1 MSDARQHS
9 DFEQVLNRSFDLAVE
24 LQHEYVTQEHLLYAC
39 LEQPTLTKTL
49 TNMGVSLESLR
60 TRIWT
65 FLTDATKHSLM
76 PDVRFQ
82 PKYTHTMLTV
92 VKQAK
97 AQSLFLG
104 RSSIDLTDLVMA
116 MFNTKESWAA
126 FMLQQEGVTK
136 QTLQDQLTSSQSV
149 DQQVVDRDQALM
161 VLAQY
166 AVNLNKKARAQKIDP
181 LIGRRTEVDHMVHV
195 LCRKNKNN
203 PLLVGSP
210 GVGKTQIVEGLAK
223 LIQDKQVPELLYQ
236 KEIWSLDVSA
246 LVAGTKFRGDFEERM
261 KNLIQAIKSL
271 PDVILFVDEIHMI
284 LGAGSGGG
292 QSSMDVANILKPA
305 LGRGEIR
312 CVGATTQEEF
322 RKHFEKD
329 RALLRRFQKLDVAEP
344 SMADAKQIVKGVL
357 HTFGKYHGV
366 TYDSSTV
373 DASVELSVKF
383 MQNKHLPDKALDLI
397 DHAGAAAKL
406 KGKDQ
411 VQLQDIQQAVAD
423 QTRISLDMIRQEQRS
438 ETPDI
443 QALISHKLFGQD
455 HAVNM
460 VSDQVYMSLS
470 GLREN
475 NKPQGSFLF
484 VGPSGVGKTE
494 LAKLLADSLNYAF
507 VRFDMSEFQ
516 EKHSL
521 SRLIGSPPGYVGYAD
536 GAAGSG
542 ALINALEQSPQ
553 CVLLID
559 EVEKAHP
566 DVSQLFLQVMDAGV
580 LTSANQKTIHM
591 NNVILIFTSNLGA
604 QELDKNPLGFGITGK
619 TLLADTEAAPAVK
632 QFFAPEFRN
641 RLDAVIN
648 FKPLANDHMR
658 QILDKYLT
666 NLNHMCAH
674 KKVHITLDPEAKNWL
689 VQKGFDPVMGARPL
703 QRCVDEH
710 IKKPMAREM
719 LFGKLQQ
726 GGRVLV
732 TVDADNKLKLDF
744 LQVCVNSP
752 TLWDAELTDWNL
764 ENTHGVD

>member
-1 MSDARQHS
+1 MSDTRNQS

-39 LEQPTLTKTL
+39 VEQEVLIKTL
-49 TNMGVSLESLR
+49 QHMGVDVNAFKSLV
-60 TRIWT
+60 WAH
-65 FLTDATKHSLM
+65 LTDPAKHSLV
-76 PDVRFQ
+76 PDTRFQ
-82 PKYTHTMLTV
+82 PKYTHTVLTV

-104 RSSIDLTDLVMA
+104 RNQIDLLDIVMA

-126 FMLQQEGVTK
+126 YLLQKAGVTK
-136 QTLQDQLTSSQSV
+136 KKIQEYVSMKHSQEDVAVDQDQARMILS
-149 DQQVVDRDQALM
+149 
-161 VLAQY
+161 QY
-166 AVNLNKKARAQKIDP
+166 AVNLNNKAQTQKIDP
-181 LIGRRTEVDHMVHV
+181 LIGRLSEVNHIVHV

-203 PLLVGSP
+203 PLLVGAP

-223 LIQDKQVPELLYQ
+223 LIVEKKTPRQLHN

-246 LVAGTKFRGDFEERM
+246 LVAGTKFRGDFEDRM
-261 KNLIQAIKSL
+261 KNLISAVKSL
-271 PDVILFVDEIHMI
+271 PDVVLFVDEIHMI

-305 LGRGEIR
+305 LGRGEIK
-312 CVGATTQEEF
+312 CVGATTPEEF

-329 RALLRRFQKLDVAEP
+329 RALLRRFHKLDVFEP
-344 SMADAKQIVKGVL
+344 SVADAKQIVKGVL
-357 HTFGKYHGV
+357 SSFNKYHGV
-366 TYDSSTV
+366 SYDAACV
-373 DASVELSVKF
+373 DASVDLSVKF
-383 MQNKHLPDKALDLI
+383 MQNKQLPDKALDVI
-397 DHAGAAAKL
+397 DHAGAAVKL
-406 KGKDQ
+406 LNESQ
-411 VQLQDIQQAVAD
+411 VNVQHIQQAVHDLTGIHLD
-423 QTRISLDMIRQEQRS
+423 QIQHTQTA

-443 QALISHKLFGQD
+443 QKKIGAKLFGQD
-455 HAVNM
+455 HAVTR
-460 VSDQVYMSLS
+460 VADQVYMSLS

-475 NKPQGSFLF
+475 NKTQGSFLF

-494 LAKLLADSLNYAF
+494 LAKLLAESLNYAF

-521 SRLIGSPPGYVGYAD
+521 SRLIGSPPGYVGYSD

-542 ALINALEQSPQ
+542 ALINALEAAPQ

-580 LTSANQKTIHM
+580 LTSANQKVIHM
-591 NNVILIFTSNLGA
+591 NHVILIFTSNLGV
-604 QELDKNPLGFGITGK
+604 QELQKNPLGFATQK
-619 TLLADTEAAPAVK
+619 AKVEDTESTSAVK

-648 FKPLANDHMR
+648 FRALEQDHMR
-658 QILDKYLT
+658 LILDKCVDQ
-666 NLNHMCAH
+666 LNEMCAQ
-674 KKVHITLDPEAKNWL
+674 KQVCVTLDPKAKAWL

-710 IKKPMAREM
+710 IKKPLSKEI
-719 LFGKLQQ
+719 LFGKLKQ

-732 TVDADNKLKLDF
+732 SVDADDQLKLDF
-744 LQVCVNSP
+744 LQTACGNSTP
-752 TLWDAELTDWNL
+752 WDKELHDLNW
-764 ENTHGVD
+764 EDAHGIN

>member
-1 MSDARQHS
+1 MSDARKQS

-24 LQHEYVTQEHLLYAC
+24 LQHEYVTQEHLLFSC
-39 LEQPTLTKTL
+39 LENTGFIQTLK
-49 TNMGVSLESLR
+49 NMGVNYDSLK
-60 TRIWT
+60 TRLWS
-65 FLTDATKHSLM
+65 FLNDHTKHSMM
-76 PDVRFQ
+76 PDARFQ
-82 PKYTHTMLTV
+82 PKYTHTLLTV

-104 RSSIDLTDLVMA
+104 RTHIDVSDMVLA

-126 FMLQQEGVTK
+126 YLLQQELVTK
-136 QTLQDQLTSSQSV
+136 SSLQDHLTLQSAQD
-149 DQQVVDRDQALM
+149 DQAMEADQAKMILT
-161 VLAQY
+161 QY
-166 AVNLNKKARAQKIDP
+166 AVNLNKKAKSQKIDP
-181 LIGRRTEVDHMVHV
+181 LIGRLSEVNQIVHI
-195 LCRKNKNN
+195 LNRKTKNN
-203 PLLVGSP
+203 PLLVGAP

-223 LIQDKQVPELLYQ
+223 QIVEKKVPTSLLN

-261 KNLIQAIKSL
+261 KNLVQAVKSL

-284 LGAGSGGG
+284 MGAGSGGG
-292 QSSMDVANILKPA
+292 QSNMDVANILKPA
-305 LGRGEIR
+305 LGRGELM
-312 CVGATTQEEF
+312 CVGATTTEEF

-344 SMADAKQIVKGVL
+344 TIPDAKLIVKGVL
-357 HTFGKYHGV
+357 TQFGKFHGV
-366 TYDSSTV
+366 HYHPDCVAHSV
-373 DASVELSVKF
+373 DLSVKF
-383 MQNKHLPDKALDLI
+383 LQNKYLPDKALDLI
-397 DHAGAAAKL
+397 DHAGAAVKL
-406 KGKDQ
+406 RGDSQ
-411 VQLQDIQQAVAD
+411 VQVMDIQQAVSD
-423 QTRISLDMIRQEQRS
+423 QARISLDMVQNQQKS
-438 ETPDI
+438 ETQDFQEVI
-443 QALISHKLFGQD
+443 TSKLFGQD
-455 HAVNM
+455 HAVKM
-460 VSDQVYMSLS
+460 VTDQVYMSLS

-475 NKPQGSFLF
+475 NKTQGSFLF

-494 LAKLLADSLNYAF
+494 LAKLLADSLSYGF

-536 GAAGSG
+536 GSAGSG

-580 LTSANQKTIHM
+580 LTSANQKTVHM

-604 QELDKNPLGFGITGK
+604 KELDKNPLGFGNVNPIK
-619 TLLADTEAAPAVK
+619 LSDNEAAPAVK

-648 FKPLANDHMR
+648 FKALTAPHM
-658 QILDKYLT
+658 QLILDKFME
-666 NLNHMCAH
+666 NLNLMCAA
-674 KKVHITLDPEAKNWL
+674 KKVTVTLDPQAKDWL
-689 VQKGFDPVMGARPL
+689 IKNGFDPIMGARPL

-710 IKKPMAREM
+710 IKKPMAREL

-732 TVDADNKLKLDF
+732 TVDTDNKLKLDF
-744 LQVCVNSP
+744 LSMCVSV
-752 TLWDAELTDWNL
+752 TARIDQALHDMDL
-764 ENTHGVD
+764 ENSHGVD

>member
-1 MSDARQHS
+1 MSDARNQS
-9 DFEQVLNRSFDLAVE
+9 DFELVLNRSFDLAVE

-39 LEQPTLTKTL
+39 LEQDVLVKALKHMDVDLAALKTQ
-49 TNMGVSLESLR
+49 M
-60 TRIWT
+60 WQ
-65 FLTDATKHSLM
+65 FLTDSTKHSM
-76 PDVRFQ
+76 WPDTRFQ
-82 PKYTHTMLTV
+82 PKYTHTLLTV

-104 RSSIDLTDLVMA
+104 HNQIDLLDIVMA

-126 FMLQQEGVTK
+126 YLLQQAGVSK
-136 QTLQDQLTSSQSV
+136 KKIQDYVSVRHSQE
-149 DQQVVDRDQALM
+149 DGVVDEDKARMILG
-161 VLAQY
+161 QY
-166 AVNLNKKARAQKIDP
+166 AVNLNKKALALKIDP
-181 LIGRRTEVDHMVHV
+181 LIGRLSEVNHIVHV

-203 PLLVGSP
+203 PLLVGAP

-223 LIQDKQVPELLYQ
+223 LIVEKKTPHQLHT
-236 KEIWSLDVSA
+236 KEIWSLDVSS

-261 KNLIQAIKSL
+261 KNLIQALKTL

-292 QSSMDVANILKPA
+292 QNSMDVANILKPA
-305 LGRGEIR
+305 LGRGEIK
-312 CVGATTQEEF
+312 CVGATTPEEF

-329 RALLRRFQKLDVAEP
+329 RALLRRFHKLDVQEP
-344 SMADAKQIVKGVL
+344 SVSDAKQIVKGVL
-357 HTFGKYHGV
+357 NSFNTYHGV
-366 TYDSSTV
+366 TYDAACV
-373 DASVELSVKF
+373 DVSVDLSVKY

-397 DHAGAAAKL
+397 DHAGAAVKL
-406 KGKDQ
+406 LNLDQ
-411 VQLQDIQQAVAD
+411 VHVSDIQQAVHDLTGIHLD
-423 QTRISLDMIRQEQRS
+423 QIQQQQRS
-438 ETPDI
+438 DTPDI
-443 QALISHKLFGQD
+443 HALITTKLFGQD

-475 NKPQGSFLF
+475 NKTQGSFLF

-494 LAKLLADSLNYAF
+494 LAKLLAESLNYAF

-542 ALINALEQSPQ
+542 ALINSLEAAPQ

-580 LTSANQKTIHM
+580 ITSANQKVIHM
-591 NNVILIFTSNLGA
+591 NHVILIFTSNLGA
-604 QELDKNPLGFGITGK
+604 ADAQRNPLGFGDNK
-619 TLLADTEAAPAVK
+619 DTVGDTDTTPAVK

-648 FKPLANDHMR
+648 FKALQSDHMKM
-658 QILDKYLT
+658 ILDKCVIH
-666 NLNHMCAH
+666 LNQMCAA
-674 KKVHITLDPEAKNWL
+674 KQVCVTLDPNARAWL
-689 VQKGFDPVMGARPL
+689 VKKGFDPIMGARPL

-710 IKKPMAREM
+710 IKKPLSKEI

-732 TVDADNKLKLDF
+732 SVDADDKLKLDF
-744 LQVCVNSP
+744 LQATAPN
-752 TLWDAELTDWNL
+752 LTTWETDLQDLNW
-764 ENTHGVD
+764 EDTHGVD

>member
-1 MSDARQHS
+1 MSDTRNQS
-9 DFEQVLNRSFDLAVE
+9 DFEQALNRSFDLAVE

-39 LEQPTLTKTL
+39 LDHASVSKALTHMEIDVTSFKDQ
-49 TNMGVSLESLR
+49 V
-60 TRIWT
+60 WA
-65 FLTDATKHSLM
+65 FLNDETKHSM
-76 PDVRFQ
+76 WPDTRFQ
-82 PKYTHTMLTV
+82 PKYTHTLLTV

-104 RSSIDLTDLVMA
+104 RNQIDLLDLVLA

-126 FMLQQEGVTK
+126 WIMQQAGVTK
-136 QTLQDQLTSSQSV
+136 QKIQDYVAARNTQEDVAV
-149 DQQVVDRDQALM
+149 DEDQAKM
-161 VLAQY
+161 ILAQY
-166 AVNLNKKARAQKIDP
+166 AVNLNKKAAKIDP
-181 LIGRRTEVDHMVHV
+181 LIGRRSEVNQLVHI

-203 PLLVGSP
+203 PLLVGAP

-223 LIQDKQVPELLYQ
+223 LITEKQTPPQLHD

-246 LVAGTKFRGDFEERM
+246 LVAGTKFRGDFEDRM

-271 PDVILFVDEIHMI
+271 LNVILFVDEIHMM

-312 CVGATTQEEF
+312 CVGATTLEEF

-329 RALLRRFQKLDVAEP
+329 RALLRRFHKLDVAEP
-344 SMADAKQIVKGVL
+344 SVADAKLIVKGVL
-357 HTFGKYHGV
+357 GSFHKYHEV
-366 TYDSSTV
+366 SYDAACV
-373 DASVELSVKF
+373 DASVDLSVRF
-383 MQNKHLPDKALDLI
+383 MHNKQLPDKALDLI
-397 DHAGAAAKL
+397 DHAGTIVKL
-406 KGKDQ
+406 KNLSQ
-411 VQLQDIQQAVAD
+411 VHVTDV
-423 QTRISLDMIRQEQRS
+423 E
-438 ETPDI
+438 
-443 QALISHKLFGQD
+443 QALHELTGVHLDQIKQQQTKQTPNLYDVISHKLFGQD

-470 GLREN
+470 GLREQ
-475 NKPQGSFLF
+475 NKTQGAFLF

-494 LAKLLADSLNYAF
+494 LAKLLAETLNYSF

-521 SRLIGSPPGYVGYAD
+521 SRLIGSPPGYVGYSD

-542 ALINALEQSPQ
+542 ALINALESAPQ

-566 DVSQLFLQVMDAGV
+566 DVSQLFLQVMDAGT
-580 LTSANQKTIHM
+580 LTSANQKVIHM
-591 NNVILIFTSNLGA
+591 NNVILIFTSNLGVA
-604 QELDKNPLGFGITGK
+604 DMQKNDFGFLSQK
-619 TLLADTEAAPAVK
+619 TEVGATESTPAVK

-641 RLDAVIN
+641 RLDAVVN
-648 FKPLANDHMR
+648 FKPLQEGHMKL
-658 QILDKYLT
+658 ILDKCISS
-666 NLNHMCAH
+666 LNQMCET
-674 KKVHITLDPEAKNWL
+674 KQVCVTLDPNAKAWL
-689 VQKGFDPVMGARPL
+689 VRKGFDPVMGARPL

-710 IKKPMAREM
+710 IKKPLSKEI

-732 TVDADNKLKLDF
+732 TVDVDDRIKLDF
-744 LQVCVNSP
+744 LQTACSQ
-752 TLWDAELTDWNL
+752 TDWEEALTDLTLVGEPN
-764 ENTHGVD
+764 VD

>member
-1 MSDARQHS
+1 MSDARKQS

-39 LEQPTLTKTL
+39 MEHVTIVQTFK
-49 TNMGVSLESLR
+49 NMGVDVTSLKSKLWE
-60 TRIWT
+60 
-65 FLTDATKHSLM
+65 FLNDVTKHSMM

-82 PKYTHTMLTV
+82 PKYTHTLLTV

-104 RSSIDLTDLVMA
+104 KSTITIIDLVIA
-116 MFNTKESWAA
+116 MFNTKESWAVYI
-126 FMLQQEGVTK
+126 LQQEGVTK
-136 QTLQDQLTSSQSV
+136 HTLQEYLTNQSV
-149 DQQVVDRDQALM
+149 QEDGVMDADQAKMILSQF
-161 VLAQY
+161 AI
-166 AVNLNKKARAQKIDP
+166 NLNKKARSHKVDP
-181 LIGRRTEVDHMVHV
+181 LIGRHTEVSQIIHV
-195 LCRKNKNN
+195 LNRKNKNN
-203 PLLVGSP
+203 PLLVGAP

-223 LIQDKQVPELLYQ
+223 CIVEKSVPESLLDS
-236 KEIWSLDVSA
+236 EIWSLDVSS

-261 KNLIQAIKSL
+261 KNLVQAVKSL
-271 PDVILFVDEIHMI
+271 PHVILFIDEIHMI

-305 LGRGEIR
+305 LGRGELR
-312 CVGATTQEEF
+312 CVGATTSEEF

-344 SMADAKQIVKGVL
+344 SVSDAKQIVKGVL
-357 HTFGKYHGV
+357 TQFGKFHGV
-366 TYDSSTV
+366 TYHADCVDSSV
-373 DASVELSVKF
+373 DLSVKF
-383 MQNKHLPDKALDLI
+383 MHNKHLPDKALDLI
-397 DHAGAAAKL
+397 DHAGAAVKL
-406 KGKDQ
+406 RGDAQ
-411 VQLQDIQQAVAD
+411 VQLADIQQAVSD
-423 QTRISLDMIRQEQRS
+423 QTKISLHSIQQQHEPATQ
-438 ETPDI
+438 DI
-443 QALISHKLFGQD
+443 QVTMSSKLFGQD
-455 HAVNM
+455 HAVHM

-475 NKPQGSFLF
+475 NKTQGSFLF

-494 LAKLLADSLNYAF
+494 LAKLLAESLNYAF

-521 SRLIGSPPGYVGYAD
+521 SRLIGSPPGYVGYSD

-580 LTSANQKTIHM
+580 LTSANQKVVHM

-604 QELDKNPLGFGITGK
+604 QDLDKNPLGFAISDK
-619 TLLADTEAAPAVK
+619 QILADTEAAPAVK
-632 QFFAPEFRN
+632 RFFAPEFRN

-648 FKPLANDHMR
+648 FKALSNVHMHL
-658 QILDKYLT
+658 ILDKFLN
-666 NLNHMCAH
+666 NLNIMCAT
-674 KKVHITLDPEAKNWL
+674 KKVTVTLDPQAKDWL
-689 VQKGFDPVMGARPL
+689 ISNGFDPVMGARPL

-710 IKKPMAREM
+710 IKKPMAREI
-719 LFGKLQQ
+719 LFGKLQH

-732 TVDADNKLKLDF
+732 TVDTDHKLKLDF
-744 LQVCVNSP
+744 LSMCVPVVSLDTQLQDLNWETS
-752 TLWDAELTDWNL
+752 
-764 ENTHGVD
+764 HGIN